1 MHVIAFVV
9 FVVLYKKQL
18 KSRVMAKVVCSV
30 FTVWMQKIK
39 GDFIPLVF
47 RIKVGMGGEGL
58 EDKKFIGTR
67 EPNVSTGVP
76 NSRFE
81 EPMKHF
87 NDLCTRIE

>member
-1 MHVIAFVV
+1 M
-9 FVVLYKKQL
+9 VLLLLCLWYCTKNNL
-18 KSRVMAKVVCSV
+18 KSGVMAKVVCSV

-39 GDFIPLVF
+39 GDLSPLVF
-47 RIKVGMGGEGL
+47 STEVGMGGNGL

-76 NSRFE
+76 NSQFE
-81 EPMKHF
+81 ESMTHF